1 MAEKRKT
8 PQRAMIGGTRFLMLF
23 IAPVVMTSIAM
34 DFHTAQAQQTDGIS
48 VNLGVLDDL
57 DPMTTMPRL
66 LMPSSTPRNGRVVL
80 TPPPGVDRISPQRS
94 RVVLRPPPGAPQR
107 PTAAV
112 KIAVPTRAPA
122 AVAPPVSVTA
132 PPAEP
137 KMVAAIVPP
146 QSAKPIIAPKEP
158 EPAAQ
163 TQAAITEEALT
174 TVQSVQ
180 SAEEIED
187 TASTIA
193 EAQIAALPAPSS
205 NDEPISI
212 TFGVDETDL
221 PSSSDSVLVP
231 LSEQMQSNE
240 NLRVQLL
247 AYASSA
253 DGSAS
258 SVRRKSLSRALS
270 VRKFLMDKG
279 VQSTRI
285 EVRALGD
292 QNEGGAPDR
301 VDAIFEQR

>member
-1 MAEKRKT
+1 MAEKRRT
-8 PQRAMIGGTRFLMLF
+8 SRRATIGGTCFLTLL
-23 IAPVVMTSIAM
+23 IAPVAITSITM
-34 DFHTAQAQQTDGIS
+34 NSHDAQAQKTDGIS

-122 AVAPPVSVTA
+122 AIAPPVSVTT
-132 PPAEP
+132 PPTTPEV
-137 KMVAAIVPP
+137 VAAIAPP
-146 QSAKPIIAPKEP
+146 QSPTPIIEPKEP
-158 EPAAQ
+158 ESTAQ
-163 TQAAITEEALT
+163 TQVSITEETLT
-174 TVQSVQ
+174 TSQSELV
-180 SAEEIED
+180 ANDIED

-193 EAQIAALPAPSS
+193 EEQTAALPAPSS

-221 PSSSDSVLVP
+221 PSSADSTLVP
-231 LSEQMQSNE
+231 LAEQMQSNE
-240 NLRVQLL
+240 NVRVQLL

-270 VRKFLMDKG
+270 VRKFLMDRG